1 MMGWIL
7 WQGDFALFD
16 LPSLLAMA
24 GSEQMAHEWTL
35 GWGDMSLRLLLV
47 LFFILLNGFFVA
59 AEFALVKVRASQL
72 DTMIDEGKKGARL
85 ARHMTDGEN
94 LDAYLSACQLGITL
108 ASLAL
113 GWIGEPF
120 VGKLVQPL
128 LFKMGIADQ
137 WVTWVSFFL
146 AFSFITFMHVVVG
159 EQMPKSL
166 AIRKSAP
173 TSLWVVRPLALFYRV
188 FILPIWLLNV
198 SAKWLMRTLFRID
211 VVPAHELVHSA
222 EEIRILVAETE
233 KADDVT
239 DTEREILIN
248 ALALNDLS
256 VRDIM
261 TPRNEVVTLDVE
273 KSFEENLKVALE
285 TKHTRFP
292 LVKEGHLDHVVGLI
306 HIKDLLGQVRESDP
320 DLLAIK
326 REIFPVPELMK
337 LDVLLKTFLAKHA
350 HLALV
355 VDEFGGALG
364 LVMLDDVVEQL
375 VGEIQDEF
383 DEEDVEFRRLNDDE
397 FVVHGTYPLHEL
409 GVQTDLDLENPDVST
424 VGGYVTHLAGR
435 LPEKGEQIRVEN
447 YQALITDAD
456 ERSVREVQFTR
467 VFEELKEGG
476 EGEGKSAAAG

>member
-1 MMGWIL
+1 
-7 WQGDFALFD
+7 
-16 LPSLLAMA
+16 MA
-24 GSEQMAHEWTL
+24 GHESELAQEWTL
-35 GWGDMSLRLLLV
+35 GIGGITARLLLV
-47 LFFILLNGFFVA
+47 LFFVLLNGFFVA

-72 DTMIDEGKKGARL
+72 DALIDEGKKGAKL
-85 ARHMTDGEN
+85 ARHMTQSEN

-120 VGKLVQPL
+120 VGKLVEPL
-128 LFKMGIADQ
+128 FYKFGVGDVWGKGL
-137 WVTWVSFFL
+137 SFFL
-146 AFSFITFMHVVVG
+146 AFSFITFMHVVIG

-173 TSLWVVRPLALFYRV
+173 TSLWLVRPLAWFYKA
-188 FILPIWLLNV
+188 FKLPIWLLNIC
-198 SAKWLMRTLFRID
+198 AKWLMRSLFKID

-222 EEIRILVAETE
+222 EELRILVEETE

-273 KSFEENLKVALE
+273 KSFEENLTIAIE
-285 TKHTRFP
+285 SKHTRFP
-292 LVKEGHLDHVVGLI
+292 LVKEGHLDHAIGLI
-306 HIKDLLGQVRESDP
+306 HIKDLLGQVREKSP
-320 DLLAIK
+320 DLMKIK
-326 REIFPVPELMK
+326 RDIFPVPELMK
-337 LDVLLKTFLAKHA
+337 LDILLKTFLNKHA

-383 DEEDVEFRRLNDDE
+383 DEEDQEFRRLNDDE

-409 GVQTDLDLENPDVST
+409 SVQTDLDLESPDVST
-424 VGGYVTHLAGR
+424 VGGYVTHVAGR
-435 LPEKGEQIRVEN
+435 LPEQGERVRVEN
-447 YQALITDAD
+447 YEAIVTDAD
-456 ERSVREVQFTR
+456 DRSVREVKFCR
-467 VFEELKEGG
+467 VAGGDVKDEDAQEG
-476 EGEGKSAAAG
+476 

>member
-1 MMGWIL
+1 MDIAIPL
-7 WQGDFALFD
+7 QG
-16 LPSLLAMA
+16 LLAMS
-24 GSEQMAHEWTL
+24 GEMAHEWTL

-47 LFFILLNGFFVA
+47 LFFVLLNGFFVA

-72 DTMIDEGKKGARL
+72 DTLIGGGKRGARL
-85 ARHMTDGEN
+85 ARHMTEGDN

-128 LFKMGIADQ
+128 LFKFGMGDVA
-137 WVTWVSFFL
+137 VTWVSFIL

-173 TSLWVVRPLALFYRV
+173 TSLWVVRPLDLFYRM
-188 FILPIWLLNV
+188 FKLPIWLLNM
-198 SAKWLMRTLFRID
+198 SAKWLMRAIFKID

-222 EEIRILVAETE
+222 EELRILVEETE

-248 ALALNDLS
+248 ALALNDLN

-273 KSFEENLKVALE
+273 KSFEENLEIAFE
-285 TKHTRFP
+285 SKHTRFP
-292 LVKEGHLDHVVGLI
+292 LVKEGHLDHAIGLI
-306 HIKDLLGQVRESDP
+306 HIKDLLGQVRESSP
-320 DLLAIK
+320 DLMKIK

-337 LDVLLKTFLAKHA
+337 LDILLKTFLEKHA

-383 DEEDVEFRRLNDDE
+383 DEEDQEFRRLSDDE

-409 GVQTDLDLENPDVST
+409 AVHTDLDLESPDVST
-424 VGGYVTHLAGR
+424 VGGYVTHMAGR
-435 LPEKGEQIRVEN
+435 LPIKGETVRVEN
-447 YQALITDAD
+447 YEAQISDAD
-456 ERSVREVQFTR
+456 DRSVREIRFLR
-467 VFEELKEGG
+467 VADEG
-476 EGEGKSAAAG
+476 AGTDEVADD

>member
-1 MMGWIL
+1 MTAVIDG
-7 WQGDFALFD
+7 LFSGP
-16 LPSLLAMA
+16 LLLAVV
-24 GSEQMAHEWTL
+24 GHESGLSREWTL
-35 GWGDMSLRLLLV
+35 GWGGASGRLLLV

-59 AEFALVKVRASQL
+59 AEFALVKVRTSQL
-72 DTMIDEGKKGARL
+72 DTLIEDDKGGAKL
-85 ARHMTDGEN
+85 ARHMASSEH

-113 GWIGEPF
+113 GWVGEPF
-120 VGKLVQPL
+120 VSKLVQPL
-128 LFKMGIADQ
+128 LFKMGVAES
-137 WVTWVSFFL
+137 WVTGLSFFL

-166 AIRKSAP
+166 AIRKSVP
-173 TSLWVVRPLALFYRV
+173 TSLWVVRPLAFFYRV
-188 FILPIWLLNV
+188 FKLPIWLLNT
-198 SAKWLMRTLFRID
+198 SAKWLMKAIFKID

-222 EEIRILVAETE
+222 EEIRILVEETE

-239 DTEREILIN
+239 DTERAILIN

-273 KSFEENLKVALE
+273 KSFEQNLELALE

-292 LVKEGHLDHVVGLI
+292 LVKEGHLDHAIGLI
-306 HIKDLLGQVRESDP
+306 HIKDLLGQVREKDA
-320 DLLAIK
+320 DLMAIK
-326 REIFPVPELMK
+326 RDIFPVPELMK
-337 LDVLLKTFLAKHA
+337 LDVLLKTFLKKHA

-364 LVMLDDVVEQL
+364 LVMLDDVLEKL

-383 DEEDVEFRRLNDDE
+383 DEEDQEFRRLSDDE

-409 GVQTDLDLENPDVST
+409 AVQTDLDLESPDVST
-424 VGGYVTHLAGR
+424 VGGYVTHVAGR
-435 LPEKGEQIRVEN
+435 LLEKGEVLQVED
-447 YQALITDAD
+447 YQVTVTEAD
-456 ERSVREVQFTR
+456 ERSVREVQFLR
-467 VFEELKEGG
+467 VVKEESDDLEEGG
-476 EGEGKSAAAG
+476 AQGA

>member
-1 MMGWIL
+1 MTAVLDVMGSLPGIL
-7 WQGDFALFD
+7 ALT
-16 LPSLLAMA
+16 
-24 GSEQMAHEWTL
+24 GHESELAHEWTL
-35 GWGDMSLRLLLV
+35 GWSGISGRLLLV
-47 LFFILLNGFFVA
+47 LFFVLLNGFFVA
-59 AEFALVKVRASQL
+59 AEFALVKVRSSQL
-72 DTMIDEGKKGARL
+72 DTLIDEGEKGAKL
-85 ARHMTDGEN
+85 ARHMTESEN

-120 VGKLVQPL
+120 VGKLVEPL
-128 LFKMGIADQ
+128 IFKLGLSDV
-137 WVTWVSFFL
+137 WGKGLSFFL

-173 TSLWVVRPLALFYRV
+173 TSLWVVRPLAWFYKA
-188 FILPIWLLNV
+188 FKLPIWLLNI
-198 SAKWLMRTLFRID
+198 SAKWLMRSLFKID

-222 EEIRILVAETE
+222 EELRILVEETE

-248 ALALNDLS
+248 ALALNDLN

-261 TPRNEVVTLDVE
+261 TPRNEVVTLDVG
-273 KSFEENLKVALE
+273 KGFEENLDIALE

-292 LVKEGHLDHVVGLI
+292 LVKEGHLDHAIGLI
-306 HIKDLLGQVRESDP
+306 HIKDLLGQVRESSP
-320 DLLAIK
+320 DLMKIK
-326 REIFPVPELMK
+326 RDIFPVPELMK
-337 LDVLLKTFLAKHA
+337 LDVLLKTFLEKHA

-383 DEEDVEFRRLNDDE
+383 DEEDQEFRRVNENE

-409 GVQTDLDLENPDVST
+409 AVQADLDLESPDVST
-424 VGGYVTHLAGR
+424 VGGYVTHVAGR
-435 LPEKGEQIRVEN
+435 LPEKGEKVRVEN
-447 YQALITDAD
+447 YEALVTDAD
-456 ERSVREVQFTR
+456 ERSVREVRFCR
-467 VFEELKEGG
+467 VVEEDTGEAEGG
-476 EGEGKSAAAG
+476 DSEED

>member
-1 MMGWIL
+1 MRGVASIME
-7 WQGDFALFD
+7 
-16 LPSLLAMA
+16 LPGLLAMS
-24 GSEQMAHEWTL
+24 GNGGEMAHEWTL
-35 GWGDMSLRLLLV
+35 GWGDVSGRLLLV
-47 LFFILLNGFFVA
+47 LFFVLLNGFFVA

-72 DTMIDEGKKGARL
+72 DTLISEKKRGAKL

-120 VGKLVQPL
+120 ARKLVEPL
-128 LFKMGIADQ
+128 LFKLGMGDV
-137 WVTWVSFFL
+137 WVTWISFLL
-146 AFSFITFMHVVVG
+146 AFSFITFLHVVVG

-173 TSLWVVRPLALFYRV
+173 TSLWVVRPLALFYKM
-188 FILPIWLLNV
+188 FKLPIWLLNI
-198 SAKWLMRTLFRID
+198 SAKWLMRFLFKID

-222 EEIRILVAETE
+222 EELRILVEETE
-233 KADDVT
+233 KANDVT

-248 ALALNDLS
+248 ALALNDLN

-261 TPRNEVVTLDVE
+261 TPRNEVIALDIE
-273 KSFEENLKVALE
+273 KSFEENLEIALE

-292 LVKEGHLDHVVGLI
+292 LVKEGHLDHAVGLI
-306 HIKDLLGQVRESDP
+306 HIKDLLGQMRVDSP
-320 DLLAIK
+320 DLMKIK
-326 REIFPVPELMK
+326 REILPVPELMK
-337 LDVLLKTFLAKHA
+337 LDVLLKTFLEKHA

-383 DEEDVEFRRLNDDE
+383 DDEDQEFRQVNKDE
-397 FVVHGTYPLHEL
+397 FIVHGTYPLHEL
-409 GVQTDLDLENPDVST
+409 AVQTDVDLESPDVST
-424 VGGYVTHLAGR
+424 VGGYVTHVAGR
-435 LPEKGEQIRVEN
+435 LPKKGEKIEVEN
-447 YQALITDAD
+447 YVATITDAD
-456 ERSVREVQFTR
+456 DRSVREVRFCR
-467 VFEELKEGG
+467 VAKTED
-476 EGEGKSAAAG
+476 

>member
-1 MMGWIL
+1 MT
-7 WQGDFALFD
+7 ALMD
-16 LPSLLAMA
+16 GVYSVPILLAMA
-24 GSEQMAHEWTL
+24 GNESELAHEWTL
-35 GWGDMSLRLLLV
+35 GIGGMSARLLLV
-47 LFFILLNGFFVA
+47 LFFVLLNGFFVA

-72 DTMIDEGKKGARL
+72 DTLIDDGKKGAKL
-85 ARHMTDGEN
+85 ARHMTESEN

-128 LFKMGIADQ
+128 LFKFGMGDVA
-137 WVTWVSFFL
+137 VTWVSFLL
-146 AFSFITFMHVVVG
+146 AFSFITFMHVVIG
-159 EQMPKSL
+159 EQMPKSF

-173 TSLWVVRPLALFYRV
+173 TSLWVVRPLAWFYKA
-188 FILPIWLLNV
+188 FKLPIWLLNI
-198 SAKWLMRTLFRID
+198 SAKWLMRSLFKID

-222 EEIRILVAETE
+222 EELRILVEETE

-248 ALALNDLS
+248 ALALNDLN

-273 KSFEENLKVALE
+273 KSFEENLTVAFE
-285 TKHTRFP
+285 SKHTRFP
-292 LVKEGHLDHVVGLI
+292 LVKEGHLDHAIGLI
-306 HIKDLLGQVRESDP
+306 HIKDLLGQVREESP
-320 DLLAIK
+320 DLMKIK
-326 REIFPVPELMK
+326 RDIFPVPELMK
-337 LDVLLKTFLAKHA
+337 LDILLKTFLEKHA

-383 DEEDVEFRRLNDDE
+383 DEEDQEFRRLNDDE

-409 GVQTDLDLENPDVST
+409 SVQTDLDLESPDVST
-424 VGGYVTHLAGR
+424 VGGYVTHVAGR
-435 LPEKGEQIRVEN
+435 LPEKGEKVRVDN
-447 YQALITDAD
+447 YEAIVTDAD
-456 ERSVREVQFTR
+456 ERSVREVKFCR
-467 VFEELKEGG
+467 VAEEDVKDDEAQEG
-476 EGEGKSAAAG
+476 